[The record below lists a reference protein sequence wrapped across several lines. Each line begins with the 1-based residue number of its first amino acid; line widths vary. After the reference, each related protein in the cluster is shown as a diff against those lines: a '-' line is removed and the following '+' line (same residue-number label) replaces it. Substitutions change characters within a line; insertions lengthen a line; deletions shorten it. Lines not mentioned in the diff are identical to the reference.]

1 LPAACAS
8 RAALRCSGRMPHP
21 QGHAELAALSSV
33 SARATVLIAA
43 LLFALLF
50 AAPPGRWRW
59 FVAAGAAW
67 ATARGLFGPAVL
79 PPALF
84 SPATFYRPL
93 LGRFSHSAGCVPALG
108 GLAPF
113 AARGALRV

>member
-84 SPATFYRPL
+84 SPATFFPPL
-93 LGRFSHSAGCVPALG
+93 LGAFSASPGCLLPPRGLPA
-108 GLAPF
+108 F
-113 AARGALRV
+113 